1 MVGYILG
8 NYLVD
13 TGKITNEQ
21 LQEILDSTDKVR
33 VKLGLIAVA
42 EGCMSAA
49 QAEEVNRL
57 QAVMDKRFGDIA
69 VENGYLTD
77 EQVGMLLK
85 KQGDEYMV
93 FLQTLVDMNIME
105 MAEAE
110 KILGNYQQDKKL
122 TDEECE
128 AIKSADIDR
137 ILPIFLPQEM
147 KEYQELTGVAV
158 RTIIRCVDRQIC
170 LEQGFVAD
178 SLNGKNGSFQT
189 MEAEDGSKICVGLV
203 DENGGFLTTASLF
216 AGEELAELDVDALDS
231 CAELLNCI
239 NGIYASAKSKEG
251 IEFELLPP
259 AMYQED
265 VELKGDNKIC
275 VLPVMI
281 KGKKM
286 RFVILG

>member
-105 MAEAE
+105 MGLLRNL
-110 KILGNYQQDKKL
+110 ILYVRLEMQ
-122 TDEECE
+122 
-128 AIKSADIDR
+128 
-137 ILPIFLPQEM
+137 ILI
-147 KEYQELTGVAV
+147 
-158 RTIIRCVDRQIC
+158 
-170 LEQGFVAD
+170 LE
-178 SLNGKNGSFQT
+178 
-189 MEAEDGSKICVGLV
+189 
-203 DENGGFLTTASLF
+203 
-216 AGEELAELDVDALDS
+216 
-231 CAELLNCI
+231 
-239 NGIYASAKSKEG
+239 
-251 IEFELLPP
+251 
-259 AMYQED
+259 
-265 VELKGDNKIC
+265 
-275 VLPVMI
+275 
-281 KGKKM
+281 
-286 RFVILG
+286 